1 MQPSLSSV
9 RHRVMSERGGRQ
21 SRGEGRAHLPS
32 TCLGYMFLGT
42 VCKGCHW
49 CGPIIPTRPPDCDLP
64 CMMCPRWVDL
74 AHHAMILHCS
84 SCRAEE
90 QSQRWMTCTVNGQ
103 NTIGIYITPLVL
115 IQPTDV
121 EQNAVNNNWL
131 LKLQPAVKLQS
142 WQKSNFHQIE

>member
-1 MQPSLSSV
+1 MGPMRRCPTVFKFTSPRSGKGV
-9 RHRVMSERGGRQ
+9 RTQFQRHASQ
-21 SRGEGRAHLPS
+21 ILLIKDYHLTS
-32 TCLGYMFLGT
+32 I
-42 VCKGCHW
+42 KAK
-49 CGPIIPTRPPDCDLP
+49 IPLY
-64 CMMCPRWVDL
+64 L
-74 AHHAMILHCS
+74 
-84 SCRAEE
+84 
-90 QSQRWMTCTVNGQ
+90 CTVSGQ

>member
-1 MQPSLSSV
+1 MTLTFLSRTGVSLNSYISMQSWPSPQQAGVSLNSYIS
-9 RHRVMSERGGRQ
+9 M
-21 SRGEGRAHLPS
+21 LCWP
-32 TCLGYMFLGT
+32 LLT
-42 VCKGCHW
+42 V
-49 CGPIIPTRPPDCDLP
+49 
-64 CMMCPRWVDL
+64 
-74 AHHAMILHCS
+74 S
-84 SCRAEE
+84 
-90 QSQRWMTCTVNGQ
+90 GQ

>member
-1 MQPSLSSV
+1 MNNDFVSINKCSAKALS
-9 RHRVMSERGGRQ
+9 
-21 SRGEGRAHLPS
+21 
-32 TCLGYMFLGT
+32 T
-42 VCKGCHW
+42 VAGC
-49 CGPIIPTRPPDCDLP
+49 GL
-64 CMMCPRWVDL
+64 L
-74 AHHAMILHCS
+74 AIGLL
-84 SCRAEE
+84 
-90 QSQRWMTCTVNGQ
+90 TVSGQ